1 MRYWMPSFHCPT
13 CPSAGEPDK
22 ILSTIRAKFV
32 PTILAGY
39 TVWPLAHLIN
49 FRYISGQ
56 QRILYINVVNVSA
69 GWHSLADLESCS
81 L

>member
-1 MRYWMPSFHCPT
+1 M
-13 CPSAGEPDK
+13 
-22 ILSTIRAKFV
+22 STIRAKFV

-69 GWHSLADLESCS
+69 GWHSLADLRDCCRQG
-81 L
+81 LLLVAGIVY

>member
-1 MRYWMPSFHCPT
+1 MPVKYLHVHCPQ
-13 CPSAGEPDK
+13 CPSAGEPEK
-22 ILSTIRAKFV
+22 IISTIRAKFV

-49 FRYISGQ
+49 FRFISGQ

-69 GWHSLADLESCS
+69 GRHSRVDLS
-81 L
+81 